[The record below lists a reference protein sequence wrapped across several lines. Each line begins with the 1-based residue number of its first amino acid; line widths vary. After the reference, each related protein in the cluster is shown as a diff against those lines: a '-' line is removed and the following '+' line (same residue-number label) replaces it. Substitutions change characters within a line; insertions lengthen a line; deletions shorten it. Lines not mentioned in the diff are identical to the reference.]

1 MSSYQIGFLKMC
13 GRALDKFQRIPFAV
27 LEHLN
32 AQVGGSPPDLATLGA
47 FYSKSPRILYR
58 HQQLALDVLGLV
70 RFEPGADAPRVLDA
84 ICDKV
89 RAGVGLAVHLAQKV
103 MGWTLPPFHLV
114 ETARRSSLPRMS
126 LEEEMS
132 DEQQAN
138 DWD

>member
-1 MSSYQIGFLKMC
+1 M
-13 GRALDKFQRIPFAV
+13 
-27 LEHLN
+27 
-32 AQVGGSPPDLATLGA
+32 
-47 FYSKSPRILYR
+47 
-58 HQQLALDVLGLV
+58 
-70 RFEPGADAPRVLDA
+70 
-84 ICDKV
+84 
-89 RAGVGLAVHLAQKV
+89 QKV